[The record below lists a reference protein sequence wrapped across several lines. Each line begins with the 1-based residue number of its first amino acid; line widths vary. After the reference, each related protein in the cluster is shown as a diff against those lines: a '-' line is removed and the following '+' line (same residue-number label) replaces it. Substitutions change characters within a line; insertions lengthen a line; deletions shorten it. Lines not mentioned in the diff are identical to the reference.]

1 MILDSWNAALLFLA
15 VVAGYWA
22 LPGDRWRR
30 PFLAAASFAIYLLFA
45 GWGGLWMALPA
56 LAAFAAVRAI
66 AAGRRAVF
74 APAVVAI
81 LAMLFVFKYLN
92 NWGPAAA
99 IVAPLGISYLS
110 FQAIYALL
118 EARRGRVGATGGG
131 AFFSWFFFLPTTA
144 AGPIK
149 SLQRFLANSPTP
161 RWPAPDD
168 LGAGAARIAQ
178 GLAKKIVLAES
189 CAPLAAGF
197 AHPAQA
203 TALELWIAVYAYA
216 LQIYFDFSGYTDMAV
231 GMARLLGYRI
241 EENFSWP
248 YLKTNLRDF
257 WRAWHMSL
265 TGFMREAV
273 YIPLG
278 GNRAGEA
285 RLYRNL
291 IVVFALIGLWH
302 GGQSHYLLW
311 GLYHGIGMAAY
322 RVWRGRLAPR
332 LTRHGRAPV
341 GPILGW
347 ALTFHFV
354 AFGWV
359 LFACETNE
367 AARVFWRLFMGWR

>member
-1 MILDSWNAALLFLA
+1 
-15 VVAGYWA
+15 
-22 LPGDRWRR
+22 
-30 PFLAAASFAIYLLFA
+30 
-45 GWGGLWMALPA
+45 
-56 LAAFAAVRAI
+56 
-66 AAGRRAVF
+66 
-74 APAVVAI
+74 
-81 LAMLFVFKYLN
+81 
-92 NWGPAAA
+92 
-99 IVAPLGISYLS
+99 
-110 FQAIYALL
+110 
-118 EARRGRVGATGGG
+118 
-131 AFFSWFFFLPTTA
+131 
-144 AGPIK
+144 
-149 SLQRFLANSPTP
+149 
-161 RWPAPDD
+161 
-168 LGAGAARIAQ
+168 
-178 GLAKKIVLAES
+178 
-189 CAPLAAGF
+189 
-197 AHPAQA
+197 
-203 TALELWIAVYAYA
+203 
-216 LQIYFDFSGYTDMAV
+216 
-231 GMARLLGYRI
+231 
-241 EENFSWP
+241 
-248 YLKTNLRDF
+248 
-257 WRAWHMSL
+257 MSL

-322 RVWRGRLAPR
+322 RVLRGRLAPR